1 VYTLGDTLDSP
12 GEYYLGALPV
22 AYYGSRT
29 DSRAQTSPFSN
40 SESYRVATIR
50 GYSNWLVDPT
60 STGSSTPGPFPTG
73 YQLNPSGAYF
83 LYPLYAPGDNTLYYF
98 SSLSAAQA
106 LNPSGFLGQ
115 VEASYTVG
123 DVSDGS
129 TGGYSNWYLGS
140 NSTGTS
146 LSGVPYQNG
155 DVLDPSNTPT
165 YYLGAI
171 PVVYFSTSADAL
183 ANASAIQYSQSYTV
197 DTVSGTRVWALAENS
212 TGSSQD
218 PAYTDGQSLEPDGA
232 YFLYPALAPGTNTI
246 SFYSS
251 LSAANTQDASGFLG
265 VQPAAQTIGG
275 GVIGDTGAYAYW
287 YISSVSSTGTS
298 TSASGQVYT
307 NGVNLSDNGNYF
319 LGAIPVAYYGSRSD
333 ALSLASPLSNS
344 GYTVGPPIG
353 DYSIWA
359 IASNSTGTSLSS
371 TIYVEGS
378 VLNPSGAYFLY
389 PAFTASTA
397 IVYFTSLS
405 AAYAEISSTIIS
417 GFLAVSDTSYAIGSG
432 IDLGST
438 RGYSHWYIGSNST
451 GSSTSLSGEQYV
463 TQYTNGQT
471 LSEGG
476 LYFLGGIPV
485 AYFNTQADAL
495 ADVSALL
502 VSESYTVVTIS
513 EYANWRIAANS
524 TGTSSQSVFY
534 ASGNTLSN
542 NGAYFLYPGV
552 PCFLEGT
559 TVLCKV
565 DDVETYVP
573 VEQLKPGTL
582 VKTSLNGYKPVVLLG
597 RDSIENPGHDERIED
612 RLYKLS
618 PSKYPQL
625 KDDLYITGGHS
636 VLEFPMTEK
645 QTQDTI
651 KKLGDLYVTEGKY
664 RLMACIDERADPWV
678 SEGRYTI
685 WAFAL
690 QHTDDMKNYGV
701 YVNGGLLV
709 ESCSVHFLK
718 KNSNMTLVH

>member
-1 VYTLGDTLDSP
+1 VYTLGDTLDEG

-22 AYYGSRT
+22 AYYGNESNARN
-29 DSRAQTSPFSN
+29 DIAPIATSQ
-40 SESYRVATIR
+40 SYQVATF
-50 GYSNWLVDPT
+50 GGSSYSNWNVAVS

-73 YQLNPSGAYF
+73 YQLNPSGTYF
-83 LYPLYAPGDNTLYYF
+83 LYPLYAPLDNTIYYF

-123 DVSDGS
+123 DADVGS

-155 DVLDPSNTPT
+155 DVLNQSNT

-171 PVVYFSTSADAL
+171 PVVYFNTSADAIANVSAL
-183 ANASAIQYSQSYTV
+183 AYYQSYTV

-212 TGSSQD
+212 TGSSQE
-218 PAYTDGQSLEPDGA
+218 PAYTDGQTLNPDGA
-232 YFLYPALAPGTNTI
+232 YFLYPAITPGTNTI

-251 LSAANTQDASGFLG
+251 LSAANTQDPSGFLG
-265 VQPAAQTIGG
+265 IQSAAQIIGG
-275 GVIGDTGAYAYW
+275 GIIGDIGAYAYW

-298 TSASGQVYT
+298 TSAGGEVYT
-307 NGVNLSDNGNYF
+307 STVNLSDNGSYF
-319 LGAIPVAYYGSRSD
+319 LGAIPVAYFSNKTD
-333 ALSLASPLSNS
+333 ALSSFAYPLSNS
-344 GYTVGPPIG
+344 GYTVIG
-353 DYSIWA
+353 GLDDYPVWA
-359 IASNSTGTSLSS
+359 IAENSTGSSLSS

-389 PAFTASTA
+389 PAITASSA

-405 AAYAEISSTIIS
+405 AADADVSSST
-417 GFLAVSDTSYAIGSG
+417 FLAVSDTSYAIGSG

-438 RGYSHWYIGSNST
+438 RGYSHWYISANST
-451 GSSTSLSGEQYV
+451 GSSTSISDGQYI

-471 LSEGG
+471 LSEDGI
-476 LYFLGGIPV
+476 YFLGGIPV

-502 VSESYTVVTIS
+502 VSESYTVTTVS

-664 RLMACIDERADPWV
+664 RLMACIDERADPWT
-678 SEGRYTI
+678 SEGRYPI

-690 QHTDDMKNYGV
+690 EHTDDMKNYGV